1 MCERKGEAS
10 VSSAELEEALEVT
23 LAGVGTTFL
32 ILVLLMLLILTMKW
46 VSGIPFVQRRTG
58 ALAAAEAAGVR
69 RNRALAAAIA
79 VSAALAE
86 DETTSHQPAP
96 QDASA

>member
-1 MCERKGEAS
+1 
-10 VSSAELEEALEVT
+10 LEEALELTV
-23 LAGVGTTFL
+23 AGVGTTFL
-32 ILVLLMLLILTMKW
+32 ILALLMLLILTMKW

-58 ALAAAEAAGVR
+58 ALDAAEAAGAR

-86 DETTSHQPAP
+86 DEANSHQHAP
-96 QDASA
+96 QDTSA

>member
-1 MCERKGEAS
+1 M
-10 VSSAELEEALEVT
+10 V
-23 LAGVGTTFL
+23 
-32 ILVLLMLLILTMKW
+32 LILTTKW

-58 ALAAAEAAGVR
+58 ALAAAQAAGTR

-86 DETTSHQPAP
+86 DEATTQPHAP
-96 QDASA
+96 QDTSE

>member
-1 MCERKGEAS
+1 
-10 VSSAELEEALEVT
+10 VSSVELEEALELTV
-23 LAGVGTTFL
+23 AGVGTTFL
-32 ILVLLMLLILTMKW
+32 ILVLLMMLILAMKW

-58 ALAAAEAAGVR
+58 ALAAAEAAGAR

-86 DETTSHQPAP
+86 DEATSHLPAP
-96 QDASA
+96 QDTSA

>member
-1 MCERKGEAS
+1 M
-10 VSSAELEEALEVT
+10 SSTELEEALEVT
-23 LAGVGTTFL
+23 IAGVGTTFL

-46 VSGIPFVQRRTG
+46 VFGMPFVRRRTG
-58 ALAAAEAAGVR
+58 ALAAAEAAGAR

-86 DETTSHQPAP
+86 DEATNRQHAP
-96 QDASA
+96 QDTSA